1 MDVKLFV
8 CFVCLFLDD
17 CLLILSLF
25 WSELNPTLFG
35 LTFLFLGS
43 FLAKLKVPIWP
54 YDIDS
59 FKKIIKVTTENDS
72 SKKILEISTEK
83 ESYKKNIELTTEK
96 DNSKKNTTLH
106 LVDLLP
112 IDISKETFEVD
123 GAQFDPSNLMSTIQR
138 RKPRLLLRRLKN
150 L

>member
-25 WSELNPTLFG
+25 WSELNLTLFG
-35 LTFLFLGS
+35 LIFLFLGS

-72 SKKILEISTEK
+72 SKKILEIS
-83 ESYKKNIELTTEK
+83 TEK

-138 RKPRLLLRRLKN
+138 RKPRLLLRCLKN

>member
-35 LTFLFLGS
+35 LIFLFLGS

-59 FKKIIKVTTENDS
+59 F
-72 SKKILEISTEK
+72 KKILEISTEK

-138 RKPRLLLRRLKN
+138 RKPRLLLRCLKN